1 MSYYKKPRAL
11 TNAELSNQ
19 FDKSINEPNTKYG
32 LPKELK
38 FCRSCVISNQR
49 PNSAIE
55 FKHTASSNKSTIRMG
70 TDGVCD
76 ACRVAENK
84 KRTDWSERERELID
98 LCNRHRK
105 DDGSYDC
112 LVPGSG
118 GKDSFYQAHILNY
131 RILFLY
137 D

>member
-32 LPKELK
+32 LPKEIK

-84 KRTDWSERERELID
+84 RGPTGQKGRASLSIYAIVTE
-98 LCNRHRK
+98 K

-112 LVPGSG
+112 LVLGSG
-118 GKDSFYQAHILNY
+118 ERTAFTKPIF
-131 RILFLY
+131 
-137 D
+137 